1 MRYTD
6 LIGTQADYIEHRSIK
21 PLYYPCPQCETTG
34 KRKRVLTRRVAHVA
48 ALHRRSWIDRH
59 PRSYGCAPTGSRRSP
74 PRVGFFMLETSPL
87 SGIMSSP

>member
-48 ALHRRSWIDRH
+48 ALHRRSWIDAAVGVYQARCDCCK
-59 PRSYGCAPTGSRRSP
+59 YFQAPIAGVPYRGR
-74 PRVGFFMLETSPL
+74 
-87 SGIMSSP
+87 